1 MREPTPPRVRAA
13 TALESS
19 RAWMT
24 SRARNAL
31 HRPFLIG
38 IVGVTIFL
46 GTLLALALVPRQATR
61 VARALMPRPEERV
74 DTTRIVDAV
83 AAARQQLAV
92 AQTQLEARRAPV
104 YVVPPPPPDT
114 FPAPL
119 VARRDTLRAAGARLR
134 ALVERAEN
142 APLPASYR
150 ALAESPEL
158 RADVRV
164 SALLDTLATL
174 ERERETIDAIG
185 GVDPMYVAM
194 TARVT
199 LIGRQ
204 LAEIGTERVEGLAR
218 ELASITPAAPSPA
231 PVVVVDTAR
240 AVAARDAAAARLE
253 GATRALSEARARN
266 AALDRRAAL
275 ARDLENVVAPPIAM
289 LAASLILG
297 LVLGFG
303 IAFFLEVRQPRVA
316 DVREAERLTGTR
328 VIYIAPPDAPDPE
341 RTRRQADRD
350 APPTIDTSGDVYR
363 LLYLHLAAR
372 GEHVSI
378 VTVTGDEPHVAA
390 VLGANLAALSAYD
403 ARSTLL
409 VDADFETAG
418 VTGALGV
425 RPFPGLSEAIA
436 ATADWS
442 EVITSPI
449 VGRSAS
455 LDVIP
460 LGNAE
465 GLAIDE
471 NIAVAVRLHLIRL
484 ARRYDMVVLVTTLDH
499 ALSGTRSLLPAP
511 DVVLCAREGHTTLAE
526 MVHTVGRLR
535 AVGTRVRAI
544 ALWRGDLPHV
554 PSLEETMELTG
565 VHAVPRG
572 LAPSP
577 RAGAG
582 VA

>member
-1 MREPTPPRVRAA
+1 MPNTPPRVTAS

-38 IVGVTIFL
+38 IVGVTVFL

-74 DTTRIVDAV
+74 DTTRIVAAV
-83 AAARQQLAV
+83 AAARERVAIAEAQLA
-92 AQTQLEARRAPV
+92 ARRTPV
-104 YVVPPPPPDT
+104 YVPPPVPPDT
-114 FPAPL
+114 FPAE
-119 VARRDTLRAAGARLR
+119 VIARRDTLRAAGARLR
-134 ALVERAEN
+134 TLVERAEN

-158 RADVRV
+158 RDDPRV
-164 SALLDTLATL
+164 TALLDTLAVL

-204 LAEIGTERVEGLAR
+204 LGEIGAERVEALAR
-218 ELASITPAAPSPA
+218 ELARITPTAPPPA
-231 PVVVVDTAR
+231 PLIVVDTAP
-240 AVAARDAAAARLE
+240 AVAARD
-253 GATRALSEARARN
+253 GALAMLAGAQQSLADARARN
-266 AALDRRAAL
+266 AALDRRATL
-275 ARDLENVVAPPIAM
+275 ARELENVVAPPIAM

-303 IAFFLEVRQPRVA
+303 IAFFLEVRRPRVA
-316 DVREAERLTGTR
+316 DVREAERLAGSR

-372 GEHVSI
+372 GEHVPI
-378 VTVTGDEPHVAA
+378 VTVTGEEPHVAA
-390 VLGANLAALSAYD
+390 VIGANLAALSAYD

-409 VDADFETAG
+409 VDADFATAG
-418 VTGALGV
+418 VTGALRV

-442 EVITSPI
+442 EVITSPV

-460 LGNAE
+460 LGDAE
-465 GLAIDE
+465 GLEIDE
-471 NIAVAVRLHLIRL
+471 NIAVAVRLHLTRL
-484 ARRYDMVVLVTTLDH
+484 ARRYDMVVLVTSLDH
-499 ALSGTRSLLPAP
+499 ALSGTRSLLPTP
-511 DVVLCAREGHTTLAE
+511 DIVLCAREGHTALSD
-526 MVHTVGRLR
+526 MVRTVGRLR

-554 PSLEETMELTG
+554 PSLEETMAITG
-565 VHAVPRG
+565 VEAVPRG
-572 LAPSP
+572 SRRA

-582 VA
+582 AA

>member
-1 MREPTPPRVRAA
+1 MRDTPPRVTAA

-24 SRARNAL
+24 ARARNAL

-38 IVGVTIFL
+38 IVGVTVFL

-74 DTTRIVDAV
+74 DTTRIVAAV
-83 AAARQQLAV
+83 RAARERVAMVEAQLA
-92 AQTQLEARRAPV
+92 ARRRRVYISPPV
-104 YVVPPPPPDT
+104 PPDT
-114 FPAPL
+114 FSAE
-119 VARRDTLRAAGARLR
+119 VIARRDTLRAARAQLR
-134 ALVERAEN
+134 ALIERAEN

-150 ALAESPEL
+150 GLAESPEL
-158 RADVRV
+158 RGDSRV
-164 SALLDTLATL
+164 AALLDTLAAL

-204 LAEIGTERVEGLAR
+204 LAEIGAARAGALAR
-218 ELASITPAAPSPA
+218 ELALITPAAPPPA
-231 PVVVVDTAR
+231 PAVVVDTAP
-240 AVAARDAAAARLE
+240 AVAARDAAQAMLT
-253 GATRALSEARARN
+253 GAQQALADARARN
-266 AALDRRAAL
+266 AALDRRATL
-275 ARDLENVVAPPIAM
+275 ARELENVIAPPIAM
-289 LAASLILG
+289 LAAALILG

-303 IAFFLEVRQPRVA
+303 IAFLLEVRRPRVA
-316 DVREAERLTGTR
+316 DVREAERLAGTR

-341 RTRRQADRD
+341 RARRQADRE
-350 APPTIDTSGDVYR
+350 APPAIDTSGDVYR

-372 GEHVSI
+372 GENVPI
-378 VTVTGDEPHVAA
+378 VTVIGEEPNVAA
-390 VLGANLAALSAYD
+390 VIGANLAALSAYD

-409 VDADFETAG
+409 VDADFASAG
-418 VTGALGV
+418 VTGALRV

-442 EVITSPI
+442 AVITSPV

-460 LGNAE
+460 LGDAN
-465 GLAIDE
+465 GLEIDE
-471 NIAVAVRLHLIRL
+471 NIAVAVRLHLTRL
-484 ARRYDMVVLVTTLDH
+484 ARRYDMVVLVTSLEH
-499 ALSGTRSLLPAP
+499 ALSGTRSLLPTP
-511 DVVLCAREGHTTLAE
+511 DIVLCAWEGHTALAD
-526 MVHTVGRLR
+526 MVRSVSRLR
-535 AVGTRVRAI
+535 SVGTRVRAI
-544 ALWRGDLPHV
+544 ALWRGDLPPV
-554 PSLEETMELTG
+554 ATAEETITITG
-565 VHAVPRG
+565 VEAVARG
-572 LAPSP
+572 P
-577 RAGAG
+577 GTE